1 MTAPTNGS
9 RPLTAFVFAGGGSL
23 GSIQVGMLRVL
34 ATHGLAPDMV
44 VGSSVGAI
52 NAAFYAGYP
61 ALQGVSQLENI
72 WRSLRRQDV
81 FPIAWRRLIGFARQS
96 NYLVASDGMRRL
108 CELHLPYRDLSEAR
122 LPVHVVAT
130 DMLSGGTVVISKG
143 SAVDAVMASTAI
155 PAAFAPV
162 KIDGRYLVD
171 GAISSNTPI
180 KVAVAC
186 GARRLI
192 VMPTGHACALDRPPQ
207 GVLGS
212 ALHALTLLI
221 ARQLLSELREI
232 DAGVEYRIVPPLCPL
247 ERSPYD
253 FSHTGELIE
262 RAARSTEVWLAGG
275 GMDRRDIPH
284 TMNTHAHH

>member
-1 MTAPTNGS
+1 MSAPANAS

-23 GSIQVGMLRVL
+23 GSIQAGMLRVL
-34 ATHGLAPDMV
+34 AAHGIVPDMV

-61 ALQGVSQLENI
+61 TLQGVTQLENI

-81 FPIAWRRLIGFARQS
+81 FPIAWRNLIGIAQKGK
-96 NYLVASDGMRRL
+96 YLVASDGLRRL
-108 CELHLPYRDLSEAR
+108 CELHLPYRDLSAAR

-130 DMLSGGTVVISKG
+130 NMLSGGTVVLSRG
-143 SAVDAVMASTAI
+143 SVVDAVMASTAI

-162 KIDGRYLVD
+162 LIDGQYLVD
-171 GAISSNTPI
+171 GAITSNTPI

-192 VMPTGHACALDRPPQ
+192 VLPTGYACALERPPQ
-207 GVLGS
+207 GVVAT

-221 ARQLLSELREI
+221 ARQLLAELHEL
-232 DAGVEYRIVPPLCPL
+232 DAGIEYRIVPPLCPL
-247 ERSPYD
+247 NRSPYD

-262 RAARSTEVWLAGG
+262 RAARSTEEWLAGG

>member
-1 MTAPTNGS
+1 MTAPANGS

-23 GSIQVGMLRVL
+23 GSIQAGMLRVL
-34 ATHGLAPDMV
+34 AANGLVPDMV
-44 VGSSVGAI
+44 VGSSAGAV

-61 ALQGVSQLENI
+61 TIQGVKQLENI

-81 FPIAWRRLIGFARQS
+81 FPIAWRNLMGIARQGK
-96 NYLVASDGMRRL
+96 YLVASNGLRRL
-108 CELHLPYRDLSEAR
+108 CELHLPYRDCSAAR
-122 LPVHVVAT
+122 MPLHIVAT
-130 DMLSGGTVVISKG
+130 NMLSGGRVVISKG
-143 SAVDAVMASTAI
+143 PVVDAVMASTAI

-162 KIDGRYLVD
+162 LIDGQYLVD

-192 VMPTGHACALDRPPQ
+192 ILPTGYACALDRPPQ
-207 GVLGS
+207 GVVAS

-221 ARQLLSELREI
+221 ARQLLSELRELDPGI
-232 DAGVEYRIVPPLCPL
+232 EYRIVPPLCPL
-247 ERSPYD
+247 SRSPYD
-253 FSHTGELIE
+253 FSSTGELIE
-262 RAARSTEVWLAGG
+262 RAARSTEEWLASG

>member
-1 MTAPTNGS
+1 MTAPANGS

-34 ATHGLAPDMV
+34 AARGIVPDMV

-61 ALQGVSQLENI
+61 TRQGVSQLENI

-81 FPIAWRRLIGFARQS
+81 FPIAWRNLIGFNQRS
-96 NYLVASDGMRRL
+96 KFLVASDGLRRL
-108 CELHLPYRDLSEAR
+108 CELHLPYRELTQAR

-130 DMLSGGTVVISKG
+130 DMLSGGTVVMSNG

-162 KIDGRYLVD
+162 RIGGRYLVD
-171 GAISSNTPI
+171 GAITSNTPI
-180 KVAVAC
+180 KVAVAQ

-192 VMPTGHACALDRPPQ
+192 VLPTGYACALDQPPQ
-207 GVLGS
+207 GVVAS

-221 ARQLLSELREI
+221 ARQLLAELREI

-253 FSHTGELIE
+253 FAHTGELIE
-262 RAARSTEVWLAGG
+262 RAARSTEEWLAEG
-275 GMDRRDIPH
+275 GMDRQDIPH